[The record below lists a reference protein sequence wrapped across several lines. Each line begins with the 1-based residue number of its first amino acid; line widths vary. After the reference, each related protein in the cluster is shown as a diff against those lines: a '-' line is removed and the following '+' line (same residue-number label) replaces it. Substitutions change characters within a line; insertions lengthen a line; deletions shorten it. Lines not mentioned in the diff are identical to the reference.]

1 MSPQKILSQ
10 TSKIERATHLSTR
23 AIANKVDRLQSCIRV
38 CRHKKS
44 LAKHQKSSERRTCQL
59 VRSQIKSIAY
69 NQTNPL
75 EPEIRR
81 TVKC

>member
-1 MSPQKILSQ
+1 M
-10 TSKIERATHLSTR
+10 
-23 AIANKVDRLQSCIRV
+23 